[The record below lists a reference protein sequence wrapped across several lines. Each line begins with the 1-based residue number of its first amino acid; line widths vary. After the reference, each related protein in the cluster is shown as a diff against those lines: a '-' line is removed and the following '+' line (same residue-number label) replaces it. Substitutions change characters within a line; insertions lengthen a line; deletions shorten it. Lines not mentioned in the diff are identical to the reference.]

1 MTVEEYLEFLTM
13 LLVENKCLKQEEF
26 LYYVDKKC
34 NINKFNNR
42 YGDLLDKFLNQYVVT
57 KAEKSD

>member
-26 LYYVDKKC
+26 LDYVGKKC
-34 NINKFNNR
+34 SINKFNDR
-42 YGDLLDKFLNQYVVT
+42 YDDLLDKFLNQYVVT

>member
-26 LYYVDKKC
+26 LDYVDKKC

-42 YGDLLDKFLNQYVVT
+42 YDDLLDKFLNQYVVT